1 MKKNNFIIFGV
12 ILFLV
17 TASTV
22 FTIISFKKEL
32 AKKHLPVY
40 GQIKDFILTDS
51 NGNDFGLKHLK
62 DKVWIADF
70 MFTTCGDIC
79 PIMTKNMSSL
89 FRSFDLEKDIEFVSI
104 TVNPENDTQKVLG
117 DYAQKY
123 KADTSQWHFLTGK
136 REDIKKISIESFKI
150 GSIKDPIFHSSKFV
164 LVDKHGIIRGYYE
177 GTEDKEVSK
186 LFKDA
191 AKLLKNGW

>member
-40 GQIKDFILTDS
+40 GQIKNFSLIDTQ
-51 NGNDFGLKHLK
+51 GRAFGLKNLK
-62 DKVWIADF
+62 NKVWIADF
-70 MFTTCGDIC
+70 IFTTCGSIC
-79 PIMTKNMSSL
+79 PVMTKNMASL
-89 FRSFDLEKDIEFVSI
+89 FRSFDLEKDLEFVSI
-104 TVNPENDTQKVLG
+104 TVNPENDSAEVLAR
-117 DYAQKY
+117 YAKEY
-123 KADTSQWHFLTGK
+123 EADTAQWHFLTGS
-136 REDIKKISIESFKI
+136 RDDIKKLSIESFKI

-177 GTEDKEVSK
+177 GTDNKEISK
-186 LFKDA
+186 LFRDA